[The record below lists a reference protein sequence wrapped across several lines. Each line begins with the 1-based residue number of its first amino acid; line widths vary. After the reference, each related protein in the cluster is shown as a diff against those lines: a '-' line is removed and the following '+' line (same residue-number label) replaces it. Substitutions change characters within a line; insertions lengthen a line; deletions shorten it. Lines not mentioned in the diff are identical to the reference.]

1 MSKNDVLAALYTM
14 CIIGVFA
21 LVCLVII
28 NFPNLAWWI
37 TTGLVSLM
45 IFMVVIYPLWD
56 TIKWELNERDKKK
69 KCEIDL
75 DLDENDK
82 AQIG

>member
-1 MSKNDVLAALYTM
+1 
-14 CIIGVFA
+14 
-21 LVCLVII
+21 
-28 NFPNLAWWI
+28 
-37 TTGLVSLM
+37 LVSLM

>member
-1 MSKNDVLAALYTM
+1 
-14 CIIGVFA
+14 
-21 LVCLVII
+21 
-28 NFPNLAWWI
+28 
-37 TTGLVSLM
+37 LVSLM
-45 IFMVVIYPLWD
+45 IFMVVIYPLWVS
-56 TIKWELNERDKKK
+56 IKWELNERDKKK